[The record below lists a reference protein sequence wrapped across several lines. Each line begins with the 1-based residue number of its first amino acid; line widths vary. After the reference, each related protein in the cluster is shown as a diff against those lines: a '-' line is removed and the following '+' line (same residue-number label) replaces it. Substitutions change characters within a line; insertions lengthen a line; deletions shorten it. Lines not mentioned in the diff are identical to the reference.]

1 MAVKSKFVHTNL
13 VARDWKRLVDFYVKV
28 FGCRPVPPER
38 KISGQWLDDAT
49 GLANAEIAGQ
59 HLRLP
64 GFGDDGPTLE
74 IFQYSQQEAG
84 TETAANRPGFGHI
97 AFAVDDVQAAH
108 DAVLAAGGKTVGRI
122 VTTEIPNAGEITFVY
137 LADPEGNI
145 IELQKWSR

>member
-1 MAVKSKFVHTNL
+1 MAFKSKFVHTNL
-13 VARDWKRLVDFYVKV
+13 VARDWKRLVEFYAKV
-28 FGCRPVPPER
+28 FGCKPVPPER

-49 GLANAEIAGQ
+49 GVANAKIAGM

-74 IFQYSQQEAG
+74 IFQYGQQEEG
-84 TETAANRPGFGHI
+84 TKTAANRPGFGHI

-108 DAVLAAGGKTVGRI
+108 DAVLAADGTTVGKI
-122 VTTEIPNAGEITFVY
+122 ITTEIPNAGEITFVY